1 MKVGNN
7 GSGVWGGVVGVTDK
21 ARCKT
26 RKSPTCY
33 SARKFQGEEKRK
45 GVRVL
50 LQLKASRFSLEMH
63 TAYYF
68 GRLAPLTDLF
78 TRWIRDG
85 RVET

>member
-1 MKVGNN
+1 MKVGNK

-50 LQLKASRFSLEMH
+50 LQLKASRFSLARNAH
-63 TAYYF
+63 
-68 GRLAPLTDLF
+68 RLLF
-78 TRWIRDG
+78 QTFSAAN
-85 RVET
+85 